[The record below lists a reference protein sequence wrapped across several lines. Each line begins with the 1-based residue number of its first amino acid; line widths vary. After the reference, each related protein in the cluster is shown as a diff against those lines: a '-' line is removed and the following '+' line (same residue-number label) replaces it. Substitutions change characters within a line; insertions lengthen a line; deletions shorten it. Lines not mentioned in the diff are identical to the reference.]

1 MTHDPQSAKQK
12 LDHKPKENRY
22 RKIERLFP
30 VFMVIA
36 IIAIPLSIVLAITIG
51 AVHISF
57 INSFRILIDQMTGHP
72 DRSFSAAYDAIIW
85 QARVPRILMAAVV
98 GAGLA
103 MCGAVMQA
111 SVQNPL
117 ADPYIIGT
125 SAGATLGA
133 TFVILL
139 GLGGITWVQGISVP
153 VGAFVGAMGASFLVL
168 AIANTG
174 GKMTSVKLVLSGVV
188 LGMICSS
195 FSQLIYTWKPNDE
208 GMRAV
213 SYWLM
218 GSLAPINWT
227 SFDFR
232 PILILVAVL
241 FFLSQ
246 GRIMN
251 VMMLGDE
258 AAATLGIDLTKYR
271 LVYMI
276 VASLLVGIIV
286 TICGLVGYV
295 GLIIPHIARG
305 LVGTDH
311 RKMLPLSICLGAV
324 FLIWCDVAA
333 RSILVGSELPLG
345 LITSIIGAP
354 ILMYRIVKQGFG
366 STDK

>member
-1 MTHDPQSAKQK
+1 
-12 LDHKPKENRY
+12 
-22 RKIERLFP
+22 
-30 VFMVIA
+30 
-36 IIAIPLSIVLAITIG
+36 
-51 AVHISF
+51 
-57 INSFRILIDQMTGHP
+57 
-72 DRSFSAAYDAIIW
+72 
-85 QARVPRILMAAVV
+85 
-98 GAGLA
+98 
-103 MCGAVMQA
+103 
-111 SVQNPL
+111 
-117 ADPYIIGT
+117 
-125 SAGATLGA
+125 
-133 TFVILL
+133 
-139 GLGGITWVQGISVP
+139 
-153 VGAFVGAMGASFLVL
+153 
-168 AIANTG
+168 
-174 GKMTSVKLVLSGVV
+174 
-188 LGMICSS
+188 
-195 FSQLIYTWKPNDE
+195 
-208 GMRAV
+208 
-213 SYWLM
+213 
-218 GSLAPINWT
+218 
-227 SFDFR
+227 
-232 PILILVAVL
+232 
-241 FFLSQ
+241 
-246 GRIMN
+246 MN